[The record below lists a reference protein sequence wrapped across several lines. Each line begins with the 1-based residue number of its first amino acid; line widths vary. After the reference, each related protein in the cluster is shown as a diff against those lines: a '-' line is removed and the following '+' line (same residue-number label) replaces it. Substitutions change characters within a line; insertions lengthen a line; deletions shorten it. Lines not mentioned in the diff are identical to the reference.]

1 MKNMN
6 KALAFGMVLVL
17 LVALLGLSFSRPV
30 QPMKPAYVASTS
42 WVAAIAELA
51 GIDDVAT
58 IAPANLKHP
67 PEYEITPEDIV
78 KVSQAELF
86 MQAGY
91 EAMMKTIA
99 NAAEVDKEKVVKVK
113 TTNSLE
119 NLENMVQMLSEK
131 AGTKEKAD
139 KRFGEYKKLIE
150 WGRAQVAEKGLDKLT
165 VWVHKDQIPL
175 ATDLGLNVVGTFG
188 SAPLT
193 SEQLAL
199 AAEKKFDIIIDNLH
213 NSIADP
219 AKSVSPNSAV
229 IVWRNFPDHTGDS
242 ALYNIVKNNIETL
255 LAL

>member
-1 MKNMN
+1 MKNLK
-6 KALAFGMVLVL
+6 KAVISFT
-17 LVALLGLSFSRPV
+17 ALLLIAVLCMSFSRPA
-30 QPMKPAYVASTS
+30 QQMKPAYVASTS

-58 IAPANLKHP
+58 IALANLKHP

-99 NAAEVDKEKVVKVK
+99 NAAEVDKEKIVKVK

-139 KRFGEYKKLIE
+139 KRFAEYKKLIE

-175 ATDLGLNVVGTFG
+175 AKDLGLNIAGQFG

-219 AKSVSPNSAV
+219 AKTVSPDSAV

-242 ALYNIVKNNIETL
+242 ALYNLVKANIETL

>member
-1 MKNMN
+1 MKKMK
-6 KALAFGMVLVL
+6 KALLSVTVL
-17 LVALLGLSFSRPV
+17 LLVSVLCMSYSKPTKMV
-30 QPMKPAYVASTS
+30 KPAYVASTS

-51 GIDDVAT
+51 GIDNVAT

-91 EAMMKTIA
+91 EAMMKTIS
-99 NAAEVDKEKVVKVK
+99 NATEVDKDKIVKVR

-119 NLENMVQMLSEK
+119 NLGNMVTMLSEK
-131 AGTKEKAD
+131 AGTQAEAE
-139 KRFGEYKKLIE
+139 KRFSEYKKLIE
-150 WGRAQVAEKGLDKLT
+150 WGRAQIAEKGLDKLT
-165 VWVHKDQIPL
+165 VYVHKDQIPL
-175 ATDLGLNVVGTFG
+175 ATDLGLNIAGTFG

-193 SEQLAL
+193 SDQLAL

-213 NSIADP
+213 NSIAEP
-219 AKSVSPNSAV
+219 AKAVSPNSTI

-242 ALYNIVKNNIETL
+242 ALYNLVKANIELL
-255 LAL
+255 LAM